1 MISIGGVAML
11 EGFDTECDP
20 MGLMRHEEFV
30 CGDCKHV
37 MIPIGAS
44 RYQCPHCGMVF
55 EDAIPDKTA

>member
-1 MISIGGVAML
+1 ML